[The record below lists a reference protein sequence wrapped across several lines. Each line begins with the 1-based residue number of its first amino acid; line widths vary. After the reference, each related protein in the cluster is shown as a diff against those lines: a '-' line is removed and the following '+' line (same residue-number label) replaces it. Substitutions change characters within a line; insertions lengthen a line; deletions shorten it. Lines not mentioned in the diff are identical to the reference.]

1 MNENKKQKIMKTVL
15 SLMIS
20 FLIIFIVAMFARAA
34 SNTVLPENNGIA
46 VFINDYLDMMMQR
59 VDKIAVK
66 MKIKRNSVSEY
77 QVNLITQSISDYVGY
92 SMYQTS
98 DSLKDFNPNN
108 TPSKAQIDKY
118 KNNYYKM
125 TVENPYLRGMT
136 VFSTEGKMLLNL
148 YLSRN
153 KSWPLELQDNLINEI
168 KNKGSLVLNAT
179 NENAFYIMEYI
190 KNPYGEIIVT
200 TRNDYAYVSDIAMY
214 YQVADKRLYVSDAR
228 NSVYNVRE
236 AVGDNNIEKVS
247 SVINRYA
254 YYKKQPSFMVNDSL
268 SVSMIGK
275 EYPNYFE
282 LIVLAITAL
291 LILVC
296 QLFIKAVVYFFKY
309 IMQIKSNKDYVESI
323 RGNDELINNNIVNSQ
338 LPKSNA
344 IEEMPPMIQ
353 KVHYKVP
360 DEYLKENNDSKDE
373 DKFNIGKDILNIVS
387 NIKDEINA
395 CKNKFTVSKEDLE
408 DKKENSEN
416 QLEESKKE
424 EESIEEINEIN
435 TEIDIETAF
444 ANIKK
449 DLQEEYDRA
458 IEENFL
464 EDSLYDMSSEEEVY
478 EDINISENDDMSI
491 NEYEIKEEKEEE
503 NNDTVIND
511 YEIKEEQYAENND
524 DDKEFM
530 SISNEELNIKSSD
543 SDIDN
548 NFIAESL
555 SLDENILKNNVLNN
569 SEEKEEEN
577 AYKIDNEF
585 NKKIIKNDLLSSYKE
600 KEEEKNKE
608 YVRNLFNSKKTENH
622 INNDSHD
629 ISMDILNSYNK
640 AIDNIKNKSEKEE
653 DSKEDVK
660 ASNLDNESNSRTD
673 DVFAAFDKMLS
684 SIISKAE
691 EDARK
696 SITKK

>member
-1 MNENKKQKIMKTVL
+1 MDENKKQKIMKTVL

-46 VFINDYLDMMMQR
+46 VFINDYLDMMMQK

-98 DSLKDFNPNN
+98 DSLKDFNPNK
-108 TPSKAQIDKY
+108 TASKAQIDKY

-136 VFSTEGKMLLNL
+136 VFNIEGKMLLNL

-153 KSWPLELQDNLINEI
+153 KSWPLELQDTLINDI

-190 KNPYGEIIVT
+190 KNPYGEIIVA

-214 YQVADKRLYVSDAR
+214 YQVADKRLYVSDSR
-228 NSVYNVRE
+228 NLVYNVRE

-254 YYKKQPSFMVNDSL
+254 YYKKQPSFIVNDSL

-296 QLFIKAVVYFFKY
+296 QLVIKAIAYFFKY
-309 IMQIKSNKDYVESI
+309 IMQVKSNRDYVESVK
-323 RGNDELINNNIVNSQ
+323 GSDELINKNIVESQ
-338 LPKSNA
+338 LPKSNP
-344 IEEMPPMIQ
+344 IEEMPPIIQ

-360 DEYLKENNDSKDE
+360 DEYLKENDNSKE

-387 NIKDEINA
+387 TIKEEINE
-395 CKNKFTVSKEDLE
+395 CKNKFAVSKKELE
-408 DKKENSEN
+408 EKLYDKKEEVEIN
-416 QLEESKKE
+416 
-424 EESIEEINEIN
+424 EEINE
-435 TEIDIETAF
+435 TAEITDIEENTIVEENAIEDNNSIEAAF
-444 ANIKK
+444 ENINR
-449 DLQEEYDRA
+449 DLQEEYERA
-458 IEENFL
+458 IEEYFA
-464 EDSLYDMSSEEEVY
+464 EESIYDAADD
-478 EDINISENDDMSI
+478 EDIEYDEHEYNEPIDESENI
-491 NEYEIKEEKEEE
+491 VEEEEKEDLQYES
-503 NNDTVIND
+503 NN
-511 YEIKEEQYAENND
+511 
-524 DDKEFM
+524 KEFM
-530 SISNEELNIKSSD
+530 SISNEELINLSSSD
-543 SDIDN
+543 DSS
-548 NFIAESL
+548 FIKETL
-555 SLDENILKNNVLNN
+555 SLDENILNKDDN
-569 SEEKEEEN
+569 SSKDSEEEN
-577 AYKIDNEF
+577 NYKNISDEFEF
-585 NKKIIKNDLLSSYKE
+585 NKHIIKNDLISSY
-600 KEEEKNKE
+600 KEEEKNNE
-608 YVRNLFNSKKTENH
+608 YVKSLFNKKTDNH

-640 AIDNIKNKSEKEE
+640 AIDNIKNKNEE
-653 DSKEDVK
+653 DENIQEDLKISDSK
-660 ASNLDNESNSRTD
+660 NEANSKTD
-673 DVFAAFDKMLS
+673 DVFSAFDKMLS

-691 EDARK
+691 EDARRNM
-696 SITKK
+696 TKK

>member
-59 VDKIAVK
+59 IDKIAVK

-136 VFSTEGKMLLNL
+136 VFNIEGKMLLNL

-168 KNKGSLVLNAT
+168 KTKGSLVLNAT

-190 KNPYGEIIVT
+190 KNPYGEIIIT

-291 LILVC
+291 LILLC

-309 IMQIKSNKDYVESI
+309 LMQVKSNKDYVESI
-323 RGNDELINNNIVNSQ
+323 KGNNELINKNIVDVQ
-338 LPKSNA
+338 LPKSNT
-344 IEEMPPMIQ
+344 IEEMPPIVQ
-353 KVHYKVP
+353 KVQYKIP
-360 DEYLKENNDSKDE
+360 EEYLKENNEDKKE
-373 DKFNIGKDILNIVS
+373 DKFHIGKDILNIVS
-387 NIKDEINA
+387 NIKEEINA
-395 CKNKFTVSKEDLE
+395 CKNKFAIDKKDLE
-408 DKKENSEN
+408 EKIENLEN
-416 QLEESKKE
+416 KT
-424 EESIEEINEIN
+424 EEIK
-435 TEIDIETAF
+435 TEIDIESAF

-449 DLQEEYDRA
+449 DLQEEYERA
-458 IEENFL
+458 MEETFL
-464 EDSLYDMSSEEEVY
+464 DDSLYDMNNEEETY
-478 EDINISENDDMSI
+478 DDIKISENDDMSI
-491 NEYEIKEEKEEE
+491 NEYEVEMQEE
-503 NNDTVIND
+503 NHDIAAIND
-511 YEIKEEQYAENND
+511 YEIEMKEEND
-524 DDKEFM
+524 EEISNSEEFM
-530 SISNEELNIKSSD
+530 SISNEELNNTSS
-543 SDIDN
+543 
-548 NFIAESL
+548 NFITETL
-555 SLDENILKNNVLNN
+555 SLDENILKDKVLDN
-569 SEEKEEEN
+569 SEKEEN
-577 AYKIDNEF
+577 DYKKIDNEF
-585 NKKIIKNDLLSSYKE
+585 NKQIIKNDLLSSYKE

-608 YVRNLFNSKKTENH
+608 YVRNLFNSKKNENH
-622 INNDSHD
+622 IKNDSHD

-640 AIDNIKNKSEKEE
+640 AIDNIKNKNENEKYE

-660 ASNLDNESNSRTD
+660 ASDLDNASNSKTD

-691 EDARK
+691 EDAKR

>member
-98 DSLKDFNPNN
+98 DSLKEFNPNN

-125 TVENPYLRGMT
+125 TLENPYLRGMT
-136 VFSTEGKMLLNL
+136 VFNIEGKMLLNL

-168 KNKGSLVLNAT
+168 KTKGSLVLNAT

-296 QLFIKAVVYFFKY
+296 QLCIKAVVYFFKY
-309 IMQIKSNKDYVESI
+309 IMQIKSNKDYVESVK
-323 RGNDELINNNIVNSQ
+323 GNDEIISKNIVNTQ
-338 LPKSNA
+338 LPKSNT
-344 IEEMPPMIQ
+344 IEEMPPIVQ
-353 KVHYKVP
+353 KVQYKIP
-360 DEYLKENNDSKDE
+360 DEYLKENNEIKKE

-387 NIKDEINA
+387 TIKEEINA
-395 CKNKFTVSKEDLE
+395 CKNKFAIDKKDLE
-408 DKKENSEN
+408 EKIENLEN
-416 QLEESKKE
+416 KT
-424 EESIEEINEIN
+424 EEIK
-435 TEIDIETAF
+435 TEIDMETAF

-449 DLQEEYDRA
+449 DLQEEYNRA
-458 IEENFL
+458 IEETFL
-464 EDSLYDMSSEEEVY
+464 DDSIYDINSENEEESY
-478 EDINISENDDMSI
+478 DDI
-491 NEYEIKEEKEEE
+491 
-503 NNDTVIND
+503 VIND
-511 YEIKEEQYAENND
+511 YEEKEDQYEENDENIINAYEREEQYKKNNENE
-524 DDKEFM
+524 EFM
-530 SISNEELNIKSSD
+530 SIANEELNSISS
-543 SDIDN
+543 S
-548 NFIAESL
+548 FITETL
-555 SLDENILKNNVLNN
+555 SLDENILKNNVSN
-569 SEEKEEEN
+569 SSEKEESH
-577 AYKIDNEF
+577 YKNINDF
-585 NKKIIKNDLLSSYKE
+585 DKKTIKNELLSSYKS

-608 YVRNLFNSKKTENH
+608 YVRNLFNSKKIDNH

-640 AIDNIKNKSEKEE
+640 AIDNIKNKNEKDEN
-653 DSKEDVK
+653 SKEDVK
-660 ASNLDNESNSRTD
+660 VSDLDNTSNSRTD

-691 EDARK
+691 EDAKR

>member
-59 VDKIAVK
+59 IDKIAVK

-136 VFSTEGKMLLNL
+136 VFNIEGKMLLNL

-168 KNKGSLVLNAT
+168 KTKGSLVLNAT

-190 KNPYGEIIVT
+190 KNPYGEIIIT

-291 LILVC
+291 LILLC

-309 IMQIKSNKDYVESI
+309 LMQVKSNKDYVESI
-323 RGNDELINNNIVNSQ
+323 KGNDELINKNIVDAQ
-338 LPKSNA
+338 LPKSNT
-344 IEEMPPMIQ
+344 IEEMPPIVQ
-353 KVHYKVP
+353 KVQYKIP
-360 DEYLKENNDSKDE
+360 EEYLKENNEDKKE
-373 DKFNIGKDILNIVS
+373 DKFHIGKDILNIVS
-387 NIKDEINA
+387 NIKEEINA
-395 CKNKFTVSKEDLE
+395 CKNKFAIDKKDLE
-408 DKKENSEN
+408 EKIENLEN
-416 QLEESKKE
+416 KT
-424 EESIEEINEIN
+424 EEIK
-435 TEIDIETAF
+435 TEIDIESAF

-449 DLQEEYDRA
+449 DLQEEYERA
-458 IEENFL
+458 MEETFL
-464 EDSLYDMSSEEEVY
+464 DDSLYDMNNEEETY
-478 EDINISENDDMSI
+478 DDIKISENDDMSI
-491 NEYEIKEEKEEE
+491 NEYEVEMQEE
-503 NNDTVIND
+503 NHDIAAIND
-511 YEIKEEQYAENND
+511 YKIEMKEEND
-524 DDKEFM
+524 EEISNSEEFM
-530 SISNEELNIKSSD
+530 SISNEELNNTSS
-543 SDIDN
+543 
-548 NFIAESL
+548 NFITETL
-555 SLDENILKNNVLNN
+555 SLDENILKDKVLDN
-569 SEEKEEEN
+569 SEKEEN
-577 AYKIDNEF
+577 DYKKIDNEF
-585 NKKIIKNDLLSSYKE
+585 NKQIIKNDLLSSYKE

-608 YVRNLFNSKKTENH
+608 YVRNLFNSKKNENH
-622 INNDSHD
+622 IKNDSHD

-640 AIDNIKNKSEKEE
+640 AIDNIKNKNENEKYE

-660 ASNLDNESNSRTD
+660 ASDLDNASNSKTD

-691 EDARK
+691 EDAKR

>member
-59 VDKIAVK
+59 IDKIAVK

-136 VFSTEGKMLLNL
+136 VFNIEGKMLLNL

-168 KNKGSLVLNAT
+168 KTKGSLVLNAT

-190 KNPYGEIIVT
+190 KNPYGEIIIT

-291 LILVC
+291 LILLC

-309 IMQIKSNKDYVESI
+309 LMQVKSNKDYVESI
-323 RGNDELINNNIVNSQ
+323 KGNDELINKNIVDVQ
-338 LPKSNA
+338 LPKSNT
-344 IEEMPPMIQ
+344 IEEMPPIVQ
-353 KVHYKVP
+353 KVQYKIP
-360 DEYLKENNDSKDE
+360 EEYLKENNEDKKE
-373 DKFNIGKDILNIVS
+373 DKFHIGKDILNIVS
-387 NIKDEINA
+387 NIKEEINA
-395 CKNKFTVSKEDLE
+395 CKNKFAIDKKDLE
-408 DKKENSEN
+408 EKIENLEN
-416 QLEESKKE
+416 KT
-424 EESIEEINEIN
+424 EEIK
-435 TEIDIETAF
+435 TEIDIESAF

-449 DLQEEYDRA
+449 DLQEEYERA
-458 IEENFL
+458 MEETFL
-464 EDSLYDMSSEEEVY
+464 DDSLYDMNNEEETY
-478 EDINISENDDMSI
+478 DDIKISENDDMSI
-491 NEYEIKEEKEEE
+491 NEYEVEMQEE
-503 NNDTVIND
+503 NHDIAAIND
-511 YEIKEEQYAENND
+511 YEIEMKEEND
-524 DDKEFM
+524 EEISNSEEFM
-530 SISNEELNIKSSD
+530 SISNEELNNTSS
-543 SDIDN
+543 
-548 NFIAESL
+548 NFITETL
-555 SLDENILKNNVLNN
+555 SLDENILKDKVLDN
-569 SEEKEEEN
+569 SEKEEN
-577 AYKIDNEF
+577 DYKKIDNEF
-585 NKKIIKNDLLSSYKE
+585 NKQIIKNDLLSSYKE

-608 YVRNLFNSKKTENH
+608 YVRNLFNSKKNENH
-622 INNDSHD
+622 IKNDSHD

-640 AIDNIKNKSEKEE
+640 AIDNIKNKNENEKYE

-660 ASNLDNESNSRTD
+660 ASDLDNASNSKTD

-691 EDARK
+691 EDAKR

>member
-59 VDKIAVK
+59 IDKIAVK

-136 VFSTEGKMLLNL
+136 VFNIEGKMLLNL

-168 KNKGSLVLNAT
+168 KTKGSLVLNAT

-190 KNPYGEIIVT
+190 KNPYGEIIIT

-291 LILVC
+291 LILLC

-309 IMQIKSNKDYVESI
+309 LMQVKSNKDYVESI
-323 RGNDELINNNIVNSQ
+323 KGNDELINKNIVDAQ
-338 LPKSNA
+338 LPKSNT
-344 IEEMPPMIQ
+344 IEEMPPIVQ
-353 KVHYKVP
+353 KVQYKIP
-360 DEYLKENNDSKDE
+360 EEYLKENNEDKKE
-373 DKFNIGKDILNIVS
+373 DKFHIGKDILNIVS
-387 NIKDEINA
+387 NIKEEINA
-395 CKNKFTVSKEDLE
+395 CKNKFAIDKKDLE
-408 DKKENSEN
+408 EKIENLEN
-416 QLEESKKE
+416 KT
-424 EESIEEINEIN
+424 EEIK
-435 TEIDIETAF
+435 TEIDIESAF

-449 DLQEEYDRA
+449 DLQEEYERA
-458 IEENFL
+458 MEETFL
-464 EDSLYDMSSEEEVY
+464 DDSLYDMNNEEETY
-478 EDINISENDDMSI
+478 DDIKISENDDMSI
-491 NEYEIKEEKEEE
+491 NEYEVEMQEE
-503 NNDTVIND
+503 NHDIAAIND
-511 YEIKEEQYAENND
+511 YEIEMKEEND
-524 DDKEFM
+524 EEISNSEEFM
-530 SISNEELNIKSSD
+530 SISNEELNNTSS
-543 SDIDN
+543 
-548 NFIAESL
+548 NFITETL
-555 SLDENILKNNVLNN
+555 SLDENILKDKVLDN
-569 SEEKEEEN
+569 SEKEEN
-577 AYKIDNEF
+577 DYQKIDNEF
-585 NKKIIKNDLLSSYKE
+585 NKQIIKNDLLSSYKE

-608 YVRNLFNSKKTENH
+608 YVRNLFNSKKNENH
-622 INNDSHD
+622 IKNDSHD

-640 AIDNIKNKSEKEE
+640 AIDNIKNKNENEKYE

-660 ASNLDNESNSRTD
+660 TSDLDNASNSKTD

-691 EDARK
+691 EDAKR

>member
-59 VDKIAVK
+59 IDKIAVK

-98 DSLKDFNPNN
+98 DSLKDFKPNN

-136 VFSTEGKMLLNL
+136 VFNIEGKMLLNL

-168 KNKGSLVLNAT
+168 KTKGSLVLNAT
-179 NENAFYIMEYI
+179 NEN
-190 KNPYGEIIVT
+190 EIIIT

-291 LILVC
+291 LILLC
-296 QLFIKAVVYFFKY
+296 QLLIKAVLYFFKY
-309 IMQIKSNKDYVESI
+309 LMQVKSNKDYVESI
-323 RGNDELINNNIVNSQ
+323 KGNDELINKNIVDAQ
-338 LPKSNA
+338 LPKSNT
-344 IEEMPPMIQ
+344 IEEMPPIVQ
-353 KVHYKVP
+353 KVQYKIP
-360 DEYLKENNDSKDE
+360 EEYLKENNEDKKE
-373 DKFNIGKDILNIVS
+373 DKFHIGKDILNIVS
-387 NIKDEINA
+387 NIKEEINA
-395 CKNKFTVSKEDLE
+395 CKNKFAIDKKDLE
-408 DKKENSEN
+408 EKIENLEN
-416 QLEESKKE
+416 KT
-424 EESIEEINEIN
+424 EEIK
-435 TEIDIETAF
+435 TEIDIESAF

-458 IEENFL
+458 MEETFL
-464 EDSLYDMSSEEEVY
+464 DDSLYDMKSEEETY
-478 EDINISENDDMSI
+478 DDIKISENDDMII
-491 NEYEIKEEKEEE
+491 NEYEVEMQEE
-503 NNDTVIND
+503 NHDIAAIND
-511 YEIKEEQYAENND
+511 YEIEMKEEND
-524 DDKEFM
+524 EEISNSEEFM
-530 SISNEELNIKSSD
+530 SISNEELNNTSS
-543 SDIDN
+543 
-548 NFIAESL
+548 NFITETL
-555 SLDENILKNNVLNN
+555 SLDENILKDKVLDN
-569 SEEKEEEN
+569 SEKEEN
-577 AYKIDNEF
+577 DYKKIDNEF
-585 NKKIIKNDLLSSYKE
+585 NKQIIKNDLLSSYKE

-608 YVRNLFNSKKTENH
+608 YVRNLFNSKKNENH
-622 INNDSHD
+622 IKNDSHE

-640 AIDNIKNKSEKEE
+640 AIDNIKNKNENEKYE

-660 ASNLDNESNSRTD
+660 SSDLDNASNSRTD

-691 EDARK
+691 EDAKR

>member
-59 VDKIAVK
+59 IDKIAVK

-98 DSLKDFNPNN
+98 DSLKDFKPNN

-136 VFSTEGKMLLNL
+136 VFNIEGKMLLNL

-168 KNKGSLVLNAT
+168 KTKGSLVLNAT

-190 KNPYGEIIVT
+190 KNPYGEIIIT

-291 LILVC
+291 LILLC
-296 QLFIKAVVYFFKY
+296 QLLIKAVLYFFKY
-309 IMQIKSNKDYVESI
+309 LMQVKSNKDYVESI
-323 RGNDELINNNIVNSQ
+323 KGNDELINKNIVDAQ
-338 LPKSNA
+338 LPKSNT
-344 IEEMPPMIQ
+344 IEEMPPIVQ
-353 KVHYKVP
+353 KVQYKIP
-360 DEYLKENNDSKDE
+360 EEYLKENNEDKKE
-373 DKFNIGKDILNIVS
+373 DKFHIGKDILNIVS
-387 NIKDEINA
+387 NIKEEINA
-395 CKNKFTVSKEDLE
+395 CKNKFAIDKKDLE
-408 DKKENSEN
+408 EKIENLEN
-416 QLEESKKE
+416 KT
-424 EESIEEINEIN
+424 EEIK
-435 TEIDIETAF
+435 TEIDIESAF

-458 IEENFL
+458 MEETFL
-464 EDSLYDMSSEEEVY
+464 DDSLYDMKSEEETY
-478 EDINISENDDMSI
+478 DDIKISENDDMII
-491 NEYEIKEEKEEE
+491 NEYEVEMQEE
-503 NNDTVIND
+503 NHDIAAIND
-511 YEIKEEQYAENND
+511 YEIEMKEEND
-524 DDKEFM
+524 EKISNSEEFM
-530 SISNEELNIKSSD
+530 SISNEELNNTSS
-543 SDIDN
+543 
-548 NFIAESL
+548 NFITETL
-555 SLDENILKNNVLNN
+555 SLDENILKDKVLDN
-569 SEEKEEEN
+569 SEKEEN
-577 AYKIDNEF
+577 DYQKIDNEF
-585 NKKIIKNDLLSSYKE
+585 NKQIIKNDLLSSYKE

-608 YVRNLFNSKKTENH
+608 YVRNLFNSKKNENH
-622 INNDSHD
+622 IKNDSHE

-640 AIDNIKNKSEKEE
+640 AIDNIKNKNENEKYE

-660 ASNLDNESNSRTD
+660 SSDLDNASNSRTD

-691 EDARK
+691 EDAKR

>member
-1 MNENKKQKIMKTVL
+1 MNENEKQKIMKTIL

-20 FLIIFIVAMFARAA
+20 FLIIFIAAMFARAA
-34 SNTVLPENNGIA
+34 SNTVLPQNNGIA
-46 VFINDYLDMMMQR
+46 VFINDYLDMMMQKI
-59 VDKIAVK
+59 DKIAVK
-66 MKIKRNSVSEY
+66 MKIKRNSISEY
-77 QVNLITQSISDYVGY
+77 QVNLITQSISDYIGY

-98 DSLKDFNPNN
+98 DSLKNFNPNN
-108 TPSKAQIDKY
+108 TPSKSQIDKY

-136 VFSTEGKMLLNL
+136 VFNIEGKMLLNL

-168 KNKGSLVLNAT
+168 KTKGSLVLNAT

-190 KNPYGEIIVT
+190 KNPYGEIIVA

-254 YYKKQPSFMVNDSL
+254 YYKKQPSFIVNDSL

-296 QLFIKAVVYFFKY
+296 QLFIKAIVYFFKY

-323 RGNDELINNNIVNSQ
+323 KGNDELISKNIVNSQ
-338 LPKSNA
+338 LPKSNP
-344 IEEMPPMIQ
+344 IEEMPPIVQ
-353 KVHYKVP
+353 KVQYKIP
-360 DEYLKENNDSKDE
+360 DEYIKNNTEHKND

-387 NIKDEINA
+387 TIKEEINA
-395 CKNKFTVSKEDLE
+395 CKNKFAIDKKDLE
-408 DKKENSEN
+408 EKLENLEN
-416 QLEESKKE
+416 KT
-424 EESIEEINEIN
+424 EEIK

-449 DLQEEYDRA
+449 DLQEEYNRA
-458 IEENFL
+458 IEETFL
-464 EDSLYDMSSEEEVY
+464 EDSLYDISREN
-478 EDINISENDDMSI
+478 EDEYYDNISINDYEVKENQ
-491 NEYEIKEEKEEE
+491 YEE
-503 NNDTVIND
+503 NYDNIAND
-511 YEIKEEQYAENND
+511 YEIKEEQYEENYDISINDYKEEENND
-524 DDKEFM
+524 KEEFM
-530 SISNEELNIKSSD
+530 SIANEELNNTSSSFIK
-543 SDIDN
+543 
-548 NFIAESL
+548 ETL
-555 SLDENILKNNVLNN
+555 SLDENILKNNISNN
-569 SEEKEEEN
+569 YKKEESSYEN
-577 AYKIDNEF
+577 IDNEF
-585 NKKIIKNDLLSSYKE
+585 NKKIIKNELLSSYKA

-608 YVRNLFNSKKTENH
+608 YVRNLFNSKKSDNH

-640 AIDNIKNKSEKEE
+640 AIDNIKNKNEKDE
-653 DSKEDVK
+653 DSKEDIK
-660 ASNLDNESNSRTD
+660 SSNLDNSSNSRTD

-691 EDARK
+691 EDARR

>member
-1 MNENKKQKIMKTVL
+1 MNENKKQKIMKTIL

-136 VFSTEGKMLLNL
+136 VFNMEGKMLLNL

-153 KSWPLELQDNLINEI
+153 KSWPLELQDNLLNEI
-168 KNKGSLVLNAT
+168 KTKGSLVLNAT

-309 IMQIKSNKDYVESI
+309 IMQVKSNRDYVESI
-323 RGNDELINNNIVNSQ
+323 KGNDELINKNIVNSQ
-338 LPKSNA
+338 LPKSNT
-344 IEEMPPMIQ
+344 IEEMPPIVQ
-353 KVHYKVP
+353 KVQYKIP
-360 DEYLKENNDSKDE
+360 DEYIKENNNTEKE

-387 NIKDEINA
+387 NIKEEINA
-395 CKNKFTVSKEDLE
+395 CKNKFAVDKKDLE
-408 DKKENSEN
+408 EKIENLEN
-416 QLEESKKE
+416 KT
-424 EESIEEINEIN
+424 EEIK
-435 TEIDIETAF
+435 TEIDIESAF

-458 IEENFL
+458 IEETFL
-464 EDSLYDMSSEEEVY
+464 DDSLYDMRNEEESY
-478 EDINISENDDMSI
+478 DDIKISENNDMI
-491 NEYEIKEEKEEE
+491 
-503 NNDTVIND
+503 IND
-511 YEIKEEQYAENND
+511 YEVEMKEESDEEITNNE
-524 DDKEFM
+524 EFM
-530 SISNEELNIKSSD
+530 SISNEELNNTSS
-543 SDIDN
+543 
-548 NFIAESL
+548 NFITETL
-555 SLDENILKNNVLNN
+555 SLDENILKDKVLNN
-569 SEEKEEEN
+569 SEKEEN
-577 AYKIDNEF
+577 DYKKIDNEF
-585 NKKIIKNDLLSSYKE
+585 NKQIIKNDLLSSYKE

-622 INNDSHD
+622 IKNDSHE

-640 AIDNIKNKSEKEE
+640 AIDNIKNKNENEKYE

-660 ASNLDNESNSRTD
+660 TSDLDNASNSRTD
-673 DVFAAFDKMLS
+673 NVFAAFDKMLS

-691 EDARK
+691 EDAKRN
-696 SITKK
+696 ITKK

>member
-323 RGNDELINNNIVNSQ
+323 RGNDELINNNIVNLQ

-360 DEYLKENNDSKDE
+360 DEYLKENNNSKDE

-416 QLEESKKE
+416 QLEESTKE

-464 EDSLYDMSSEEEVY
+464 EDSLYDMGSEEEVY

>member
-1 MNENKKQKIMKTVL
+1 MNENKKQKIMKTIL

-136 VFSTEGKMLLNL
+136 VFNMEGKMLLNL

-153 KSWPLELQDNLINEI
+153 KSWPLELQDNLLNEI
-168 KNKGSLVLNAT
+168 KTKGSLVLNAT

-309 IMQIKSNKDYVESI
+309 IMQVKSNRDYVESI
-323 RGNDELINNNIVNSQ
+323 KGNDELINKNIVNSQ
-338 LPKSNA
+338 LPKSNT
-344 IEEMPPMIQ
+344 IEEMPPIVQ
-353 KVHYKVP
+353 KVQYKIP
-360 DEYLKENNDSKDE
+360 DEYIKENNNTEKE

-387 NIKDEINA
+387 NIKEEINA
-395 CKNKFTVSKEDLE
+395 CKNKFAVDKKDLE
-408 DKKENSEN
+408 NKT
-416 QLEESKKE
+416 
-424 EESIEEINEIN
+424 EEIK
-435 TEIDIETAF
+435 TEIDIESAF

-458 IEENFL
+458 IEETFL
-464 EDSLYDMSSEEEVY
+464 DDSLYDMRNEEESY
-478 EDINISENDDMSI
+478 DDIKISENDDMI
-491 NEYEIKEEKEEE
+491 
-503 NNDTVIND
+503 IND
-511 YEIKEEQYAENND
+511 YEVEMKEESDEEITNNE
-524 DDKEFM
+524 EFM
-530 SISNEELNIKSSD
+530 SISNEELNNTSS
-543 SDIDN
+543 
-548 NFIAESL
+548 NFITETL
-555 SLDENILKNNVLNN
+555 SLDENILKDKVLNN
-569 SEEKEEEN
+569 SEKEEN
-577 AYKIDNEF
+577 DYKKIDNEF
-585 NKKIIKNDLLSSYKE
+585 NKQIIKNDLLSSYKE

-622 INNDSHD
+622 IKNDYHE

-640 AIDNIKNKSEKEE
+640 AIDNIKNKNENEKYE

-660 ASNLDNESNSRTD
+660 TSDLDNASNSRTD

-691 EDARK
+691 EDAKRN
-696 SITKK
+696 ITKK

>member
-20 FLIIFIVAMFARAA
+20 FLIIFIAAMFARAA

-136 VFSTEGKMLLNL
+136 VFNMEGKMLLNL

-168 KNKGSLVLNAT
+168 KTKGSLVLNAT

-309 IMQIKSNKDYVESI
+309 IMQVKSNRDYVESI
-323 RGNDELINNNIVNSQ
+323 KGNDELINKNIVNSQ
-338 LPKSNA
+338 LPKSNT
-344 IEEMPPMIQ
+344 IEEMPPIVQ
-353 KVHYKVP
+353 KVQYKIP
-360 DEYLKENNDSKDE
+360 DEYIKENNNTEKE

-387 NIKDEINA
+387 NIKEEINA
-395 CKNKFTVSKEDLE
+395 CKNKFAVDKKDLE
-408 DKKENSEN
+408 EKIENLEN
-416 QLEESKKE
+416 KT
-424 EESIEEINEIN
+424 EEIK
-435 TEIDIETAF
+435 TEIDIESAF

-458 IEENFL
+458 IEETFL
-464 EDSLYDMSSEEEVY
+464 DDSLYDMRNEEESY
-478 EDINISENDDMSI
+478 DDIKISENDDMI
-491 NEYEIKEEKEEE
+491 
-503 NNDTVIND
+503 IND
-511 YEIKEEQYAENND
+511 YEVEMKEENNEEITNNE
-524 DDKEFM
+524 EFM
-530 SISNEELNIKSSD
+530 SISNEELNNTSS
-543 SDIDN
+543 
-548 NFIAESL
+548 NFITETL
-555 SLDENILKNNVLNN
+555 SLDENILKDKVLNN
-569 SEEKEEEN
+569 SEKEEN
-577 AYKIDNEF
+577 DYKKIDNEF
-585 NKKIIKNDLLSSYKE
+585 NKQIIKNDLLSSYKE

-622 INNDSHD
+622 IKNDSHE

-640 AIDNIKNKSEKEE
+640 AIDNIKNKNDKDA
-653 DSKEDVK
+653 DSKEDAK
-660 ASNLDNESNSRTD
+660 EASYLDNSSDSRTD

-691 EDARK
+691 EDAKRN
-696 SITKK
+696 ITKK

>member
-1 MNENKKQKIMKTVL
+1 MNENKKQKIMKTIL

-136 VFSTEGKMLLNL
+136 VFNMEGKMLLNL

-153 KSWPLELQDNLINEI
+153 KSWPLELQDNLLNEI
-168 KNKGSLVLNAT
+168 KTKGSLVLNAT

-309 IMQIKSNKDYVESI
+309 IMQVKSNRDYVESI
-323 RGNDELINNNIVNSQ
+323 KGNDELINKNIVNSQ
-338 LPKSNA
+338 LPKSNT
-344 IEEMPPMIQ
+344 IEEMPPIVQ
-353 KVHYKVP
+353 KVQYKIP
-360 DEYLKENNDSKDE
+360 DEYIKENNNTEKE

-387 NIKDEINA
+387 NIKEEINA
-395 CKNKFTVSKEDLE
+395 CKNKFAVDKKDLE
-408 DKKENSEN
+408 EKIENLEN
-416 QLEESKKE
+416 KT
-424 EESIEEINEIN
+424 EEIK
-435 TEIDIETAF
+435 TEIDIESAF

-458 IEENFL
+458 IEETFL
-464 EDSLYDMSSEEEVY
+464 DDSLYDMRNEEESY
-478 EDINISENDDMSI
+478 DDIKISENDDMI
-491 NEYEIKEEKEEE
+491 
-503 NNDTVIND
+503 IND
-511 YEIKEEQYAENND
+511 YEVEMKEESDEEITNNE
-524 DDKEFM
+524 EFM
-530 SISNEELNIKSSD
+530 SISNEELNNTSS
-543 SDIDN
+543 
-548 NFIAESL
+548 NFITETL
-555 SLDENILKNNVLNN
+555 SLDENILKDKVLNN
-569 SEEKEEEN
+569 SEKEEN
-577 AYKIDNEF
+577 DYKKIDNEF
-585 NKKIIKNDLLSSYKE
+585 NKQIIKNDLLSSYKE

-622 INNDSHD
+622 IKNDSHE

-640 AIDNIKNKSEKEE
+640 AIDNIKNKNENEKYE
-653 DSKEDVK
+653 DSKDDVK
-660 ASNLDNESNSRTD
+660 TSDLDNASNSRTD

-691 EDARK
+691 EDAKRN
-696 SITKK
+696 ITKK

>member
-59 VDKIAVK
+59 IDKIAVK

-98 DSLKDFNPNN
+98 DSLKDFKPNN

-136 VFSTEGKMLLNL
+136 VFNIEGKMLLNL

-168 KNKGSLVLNAT
+168 KTKGSLVLNAT

-190 KNPYGEIIVT
+190 KNPYGEIIIT

-291 LILVC
+291 LILLC
-296 QLFIKAVVYFFKY
+296 QLLIKAVLYFFKY
-309 IMQIKSNKDYVESI
+309 LMQVKSNKDYVESI
-323 RGNDELINNNIVNSQ
+323 KGNDELINKNIVDAQ
-338 LPKSNA
+338 LPKSNT
-344 IEEMPPMIQ
+344 IEEMPPIVQ
-353 KVHYKVP
+353 KVQYKIP
-360 DEYLKENNDSKDE
+360 EEYLKENNEDKKE
-373 DKFNIGKDILNIVS
+373 DKFHIGKDILNIVS
-387 NIKDEINA
+387 NIKEEINA
-395 CKNKFTVSKEDLE
+395 CKNKFAIDKKDLE
-408 DKKENSEN
+408 EKIENLEN
-416 QLEESKKE
+416 KT
-424 EESIEEINEIN
+424 EEIK
-435 TEIDIETAF
+435 TEIDIESAF

-458 IEENFL
+458 MEETFL
-464 EDSLYDMSSEEEVY
+464 DDSLYDMKSEEETY
-478 EDINISENDDMSI
+478 DDIKISENDDMII
-491 NEYEIKEEKEEE
+491 NEYEVEMQEE
-503 NNDTVIND
+503 NHDIAAIND
-511 YEIKEEQYAENND
+511 YKIEMKEEND
-524 DDKEFM
+524 EEISNSEEFM
-530 SISNEELNIKSSD
+530 SISNEELNNTSS
-543 SDIDN
+543 
-548 NFIAESL
+548 NFITETL
-555 SLDENILKNNVLNN
+555 SLDENIIKDKVLDN
-569 SEEKEEEN
+569 SEKEEN
-577 AYKIDNEF
+577 DYQKIDNEF
-585 NKKIIKNDLLSSYKE
+585 NKQIIKNDLLSSYKE

-608 YVRNLFNSKKTENH
+608 YVRNLFNSKKNENH
-622 INNDSHD
+622 IKNDSHE

-640 AIDNIKNKSEKEE
+640 AIDNIKNKNENEKYE

-660 ASNLDNESNSRTD
+660 SSDLDNASNSRTD

-691 EDARK
+691 EDAKR